1 MSRRTWVEIDT
12 KCIVDNFNII
22 KNKVNGAMICPVIKD
37 NAYGHGAVKLAH
49 LYEDL
54 GANYFAVSTLE
65 EAIELR
71 EGGINTSILILGYT
85 PLEDTDKLFRY
96 NITQCVYSLPYARS
110 LNEYGL
116 KIKCHLKIDTGMNRI
131 GFKDVDEMKKACLL
145 NNLDFEGVFMHFSDC
160 LDDDFSKIQYDLFIK
175 DIDLLKQEGITFK
188 IRHCAN
194 SGTIMKHPFYHLD
207 MVRPGII
214 LYGLGGY
221 EGLKQALTM
230 KSVISHIKEVKKGE
244 PIGYDRRF
252 VADKD
257 IKVATVSV
265 GYGDG
270 FSRLHSGRNTVGING
285 KEVNILGN
293 ICMDQMMVDVS
304 DVACDLYDEVLI
316 YGDLE
321 KMAANI
327 YTISYELIC
336 DVNSRVEKIYI

>member
-12 KCIVDNFNII
+12 DCITYNFNII
-22 KNKVNGAMICPVIKD
+22 KNKVDGAMICPVIKD

-49 LYEDL
+49 LYEKL

-71 EGGINTSILILGYT
+71 EGGISVSILILGYT
-85 PLEDTDKLFRY
+85 PLEDADKLFRY
-96 NITQCVYSLPYARS
+96 NITQCVYSLPYAEG
-110 LNEYGL
+110 LNSFGY

-131 GFKDVDEMKKACLL
+131 GFKDVSEMKKACLL
-145 NNLDFEGVFMHFSDC
+145 SNLDFEGVFMHFSDC
-160 LDDDFSKIQYDLFIK
+160 LDDDFSKKQFDLFME
-175 DIDLLKQEGITFK
+175 DISKLEKEGITFK

-221 EGLKQALTM
+221 DGLKQALHM
-230 KSVISHIKEVKKGE
+230 KSIITHIKEVKKGE

-257 IKVATVSV
+257 IRVATVAV

-270 FSRLHSGRNTVGING
+270 FSRLHSGRNTVNING

-293 ICMDQMMVDVS
+293 ICMDQMMVDIS
-304 DVACDLYDEVLI
+304 DVDCNLYDEVLI

-321 KMAANI
+321 KMATNI

-336 DVNSRVEKIYI
+336 DINSRVERKYK

>member
-1 MSRRTWVEIDT
+1 MSENLLMSRRTWVEIDT

-145 NNLDFEGVFMHFSDC
+145 NNLDFEGVFMHFSDS
-160 LDDDFSKIQYDLFIK
+160 LDYEYYKVDYKVDLTK
-175 DIDLLKQEGITFK
+175 KYQVLVNK
-188 IRHCAN
+188 
-194 SGTIMKHPFYHLD
+194 FY
-207 MVRPGII
+207 
-214 LYGLGGY
+214 
-221 EGLKQALTM
+221 K
-230 KSVISHIKEVKKGE
+230 
-244 PIGYDRRF
+244 
-252 VADKD
+252 
-257 IKVATVSV
+257 
-265 GYGDG
+265 
-270 FSRLHSGRNTVGING
+270 
-285 KEVNILGN
+285 
-293 ICMDQMMVDVS
+293 
-304 DVACDLYDEVLI
+304 
-316 YGDLE
+316 
-321 KMAANI
+321 
-327 YTISYELIC
+327 
-336 DVNSRVEKIYI
+336 